1 MTVTLRDYQL
11 RGIEEIRASIRTGH
25 RRIVLVVPVG
35 GGKTTIAS
43 EIIRLATDRGQRC
56 IFIAHRRELIDQAV
70 ARLARFGI
78 VAGVIQAGRPRMEAP
93 VQVASIDTLINREN
107 VPADIVIA
115 DECHHARA
123 GRWTTTLARYPNA
136 ILLGLTA
143 TPFRLDGKGLG
154 FIFDKIVAPVTV
166 RELIDR
172 GVILEPRV
180 FGPDIAA
187 ELKGVHTVAGEF
199 NQRELG
205 ERMNQRR
212 IVGNIVE
219 HWMEAAGPGSAGGA
233 KRTIAFAVNVEHSQ
247 AIIAR
252 FLEAGIA
259 AEHVDAKTPNRKAIF
274 ERLARNETHVV
285 SNVGIATEG
294 WDLPD
299 LGVVLLARPT
309 QSLNLHI
316 QMIGR
321 GMRSAEGKFECLVLD
336 HAGNHHRH
344 GMVTDE
350 IEYSLDDKPKKPAAP
365 SVRQCPACYAIFQG
379 PGACPACG
387 HVPERDAASEI
398 EEVAGKLVEI
408 TPSVQR
414 ESWYATVVARVSAA
428 GQRLGRARVAY
439 QQKFGSWPRHYEL
452 ERKIYQCPG
461 HVEELTDHGARC
473 RNCYQKVQAQEA
485 TLPRKGSRI
494 RGVLDAVYSGASSA
508 KALARIVED
517 LAVWQARKDVF
528 ALQDAGFVAC
538 DVNGNLF
545 VTPEWVDIVAAEI
558 DEPQASEGAQES
570 LGSPSAA

>member
-1 MTVTLRDYQL
+1 
-11 RGIEEIRASIRTGH
+11 
-25 RRIVLVVPVG
+25 
-35 GGKTTIAS
+35 
-43 EIIRLATDRGQRC
+43 
-56 IFIAHRRELIDQAV
+56 
-70 ARLARFGI
+70 
-78 VAGVIQAGRPRMEAP
+78 MEAP
-93 VQVASIDTLINREN
+93 VQVASIDTLVNREN

-115 DECHHARA
+115 DECQHARA

-166 RELIDR
+166 RELIRR

-212 IVGNIVE
+212 LVGNIVE
-219 HWMEAAGPGSAGGA
+219 HWMEAAGPGSAGGV
-233 KRTIAFAVNVEHSQ
+233 KRTIVFAVNVEHSQ
-247 AIIAR
+247 AIIER
-252 FLEAGIA
+252 FREAGIA
-259 AEHVDAKTPNRKAIF
+259 AEHVDAKTPNRKSIF

-299 LGVVLLARPT
+299 LGVVVLARPT
-309 QSLNLHI
+309 QSLSLHI

-321 GMRSAEGKFECLVLD
+321 GMRTAEGKTECLVLD

-350 IEYSLDDKPKKPAAP
+350 IEYSLEDKPKKPSAP

-387 HVPERDAASEI
+387 TVPERDTTAPI
-398 EEVAGKLVEI
+398 EEVSGRLVEI

-414 ESWYATVVARVSAA
+414 EAWYASVVARVSAA

-439 QQKFGSWPRHYEL
+439 QQKFGTWPRHYEL

-461 HVEELTDHGARC
+461 HVEELTDHGKRC
-473 RNCYQKVQAQEA
+473 RNCYQKVVAEKA

-494 RGVLDAVYSGASSA
+494 RGVLDAVYSGLSG
-508 KALARIVED
+508 ARAISDSLVD
-517 LAVWQARKDVF
+517 AAVWQVQRDVT
-528 ALQDAGFVAC
+528 ALRDSGFLAYDAA
-538 DVNGNLF
+538 GNLF
-545 VTPEWVDIVAAEI
+545 ITPEWVDSVAAEI
-558 DEPQASEGAQES
+558 DEPQADKGAQES
-570 LGSPSAA
+570 LGSSSAA

>member
-1 MTVTLRDYQL
+1 VITLRDYQTG
-11 RGIEEIRASIRTGH
+11 GIADVRAAIRAGH

-35 GGKTTIAS
+35 GGKTTMAS
-43 EIIRLATDRGQRC
+43 EIIRLATERGRRC
-56 IFIAHRRELIDQAV
+56 LFIAHRRELIDQAV

-78 VAGVIQAGRPRMEAP
+78 VAGIIQAGRPRMEAP
-93 VQVASIDTLINREN
+93 VQVASIDTLVNREN

-115 DECHHARA
+115 DECQHARA

-166 RELIDR
+166 RELIRR

-212 IVGNIVE
+212 LVGNIVE
-219 HWMEAAGPGSAGGA
+219 HWMEAAGPGSAGGV
-233 KRTIAFAVNVEHSQ
+233 KRTIVFAVNVEHSQ
-247 AIIAR
+247 AIIER
-252 FLEAGIA
+252 FREAGIA
-259 AEHVDAKTPNRKAIF
+259 AEHVDAKTPNRKSIF

-299 LGVVLLARPT
+299 LGVVVLARPT
-309 QSLNLHI
+309 QSLSLHI

-321 GMRSAEGKFECLVLD
+321 GMRTAEGKTECLVLD

-350 IEYSLDDKPKKPAAP
+350 IEYSLEDKPKKPSAP

-387 HVPERDAASEI
+387 TVPERDTTAPI
-398 EEVAGKLVEI
+398 EEVSGRLVEI

-414 ESWYATVVARVSAA
+414 EAWYASVVARVSAA

-439 QQKFGSWPRHYEL
+439 QQKFGTWPRHYEL

-461 HVEELTDHGARC
+461 HVEELTDHGKRC
-473 RNCYQKVQAQEA
+473 RNCYQKVVAEKI

-494 RGVLDAVYSGASSA
+494 RDVLEAVYSGSFSA
-508 KALARIVED
+508 RDISRTVDMALW
-517 LAVWQARKDVF
+517 LAMRHVF
-528 ALQDAGFVAC
+528 ALRDAGFVAC

-545 VTPEWVDIVAAEI
+545 VTPEWVDMVAAEI
-558 DEPQASEGAQES
+558 DEPKAEGAQES
-570 LGSPSAA
+570 LGSSSAA